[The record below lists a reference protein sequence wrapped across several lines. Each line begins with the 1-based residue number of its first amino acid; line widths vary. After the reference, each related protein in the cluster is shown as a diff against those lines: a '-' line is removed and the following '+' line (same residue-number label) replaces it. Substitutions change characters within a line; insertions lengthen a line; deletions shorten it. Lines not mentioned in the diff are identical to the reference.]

1 MAEQKWPRAIQK
13 LLKGLGDAEA
23 AGALVG
29 AGFDFALA
37 QPVRTYVDPERLLGH
52 LDRALDE
59 RVVEAYLRDH
69 VRPFFDRE
77 AERAVARDDRVG
89 DWLTAEAQAEL
100 RALAAKPVEFDRRFL
115 EGLVKQDSVRH
126 MLRSVIEETLDRF
139 VQSVK
144 QGLSTVSGGR
154 LGGGKGLLGGITGG
168 ITGQFEQLLQRA
180 VGSFV
185 GGSMNLMLER
195 LVAILSSP
203 ETARQLGRSKLQ
215 AYDAAVKTPTRK
227 VAKSALKAPLD
238 DLLETVPGLI
248 AHNLARPEVRV
259 GIVAEVEAFLA
270 IEGER
275 PVGDLLADED
285 AVAALRGEVVE
296 VAGPLLSAFA
306 EDPGFLA
313 WLAEHC

>member
-139 VQSVK
+139 VQSFK
-144 QGLSTVSGGR
+144 QTMSSLSGGR
-154 LGGGKGLLGGITGG
+154 LGMGKGLLGGITGQ
-168 ITGQFEQLLQRA
+168 IEQQLQRA